1 MARQPKD
8 RPDVKVFAEIAMI
21 DQLVTN
27 RLDRVLPEGL
37 SHAQFGVLSH
47 FCRHSEVATP
57 VELARA
63 FQVTKGA
70 MTNTLQRL
78 ESQGYV
84 AIEPDPADGRRK
96 LVAITPEGQT
106 VHHQALSALRPMTES
121 LRSAFTEA
129 EFAAALPFLKALR
142 VWLDESR

>member
-1 MARQPKD
+1 MARQVKD

-21 DQLVTN
+21 DQLVTS
-27 RLDRVLPEGL
+27 RLERALPDGL

-47 FCRHSEVATP
+47 FCRHGESATP
-57 VELARA
+57 AELARA

-78 ESQGYV
+78 EAQGYV
-84 AIEPDPADGRRK
+84 TVEPDPADGRRK
-96 LVAITPEGQT
+96 LVEITPDGRT
-106 VHHQALSALRPMTES
+106 VHYQALSALRPMTES

-129 EFAAALPFLKALR
+129 EFVAALPFLKALR
-142 VWLDESR
+142 TWLDEMR